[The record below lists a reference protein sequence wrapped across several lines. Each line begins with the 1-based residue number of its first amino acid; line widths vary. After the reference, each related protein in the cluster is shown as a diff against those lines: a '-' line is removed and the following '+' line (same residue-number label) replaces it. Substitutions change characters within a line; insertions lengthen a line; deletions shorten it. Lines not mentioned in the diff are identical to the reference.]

1 MHPLALMPY
10 ELVRGRAAPTKG
22 LLAIS
27 SGVLIAERL
36 LTLADMA
43 LPWFLTMTAHA
54 LVTGNPARIK
64 KWVCCCGHPL
74 DFQQSRAIC
83 QECEETFIEVND
95 GVERTG

>member
-1 MHPLALMPY
+1 LHPLALVPY

-54 LVTGNPARIK
+54 LVTGWWVRKAYTPSSARGPAIHLMGLLAALA
-64 KWVCCCGHPL
+64 VGLPL
-74 DFQQSRAIC
+74 LFLQRAS
-83 QECEETFIEVND
+83 F
-95 GVERTG
+95 